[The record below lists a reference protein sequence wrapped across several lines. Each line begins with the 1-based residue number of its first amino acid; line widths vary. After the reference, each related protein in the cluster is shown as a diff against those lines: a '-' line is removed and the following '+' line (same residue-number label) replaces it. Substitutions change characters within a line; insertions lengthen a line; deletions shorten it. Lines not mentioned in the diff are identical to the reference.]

1 MKENPMRQVMMTVA
15 ALLMMISPMVV
26 FAAQETAEA
35 STEAVI
41 GISNLILIIGIGA
54 IVVVGLVMG
63 VMRGGGKDA

>member
-1 MKENPMRQVMMTVA
+1 MRQVMMTVA